1 MSRSSFHL
9 VAIKNFRKKRHEFTS
24 PLNLGTG
31 IYWLKLFTY
40 EYISLSINM
49 TLLSLFFLFFVIF
62 SMFLIFAAINI
73 EFPITVFF
81 QLSDFHKKSRSIFCS
96 NSCSHTSLT
105 LAQQFA
111 PNTAENLIPVSIVL
125 I

>member
-1 MSRSSFHL
+1 MSRSSFHS
-9 VAIKNFRKKRHEFTS
+9 VAIKNFKKNRHEFTS
-24 PLNLGTG
+24 SLNLGTG

-40 EYISLSINM
+40 EYISLSMNM
-49 TLLSLFFLFFVIF
+49 TLLSLFFLFLMIL

-73 EFPITVFF
+73 EFPFIAFS
-81 QLSDFHKKSRSIFCS
+81 LSDFHKKSRSIFCP

-111 PNTAENLIPVSIVL
+111 PNTAENLIVSSIFL